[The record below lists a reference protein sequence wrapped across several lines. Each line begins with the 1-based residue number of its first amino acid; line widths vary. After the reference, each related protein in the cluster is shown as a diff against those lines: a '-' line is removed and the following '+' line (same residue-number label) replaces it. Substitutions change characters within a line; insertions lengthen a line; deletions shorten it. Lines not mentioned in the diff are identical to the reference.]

1 MTIEEFLDEN
11 VYNLTP
17 EEYNAAVDDLERLD
31 VKSWVNKYAPLMM
44 EKTAGWNDVAEVK
57 QAKPLAERLASAF
70 KDVKFAPGAS
80 YLNDVYASDF
90 SDVPREQFDENL
102 AKMKQYYDAEVKA
115 QNDAYLKELRKREVK
130 DWLLKGIL
138 TSDYE
143 KQRYI
148 DDPESALFGKQA
160 PSLGSAK
167 NTRWGSLA
175 DLGLGTAG
183 AAADMIPGWGGVLAG
198 PGIRAVRDVAH
209 KVSDSPYQK
218 DWKDIA
224 VDVGADMGLSAGTAF
239 LPNFRTQIRMGNNGL
254 FPKKVMENIKFFD
267 DADESL
273 GQIVNLRNIIGQEG
287 KPKDVIVGEL
297 KDAYYAL
304 PDGYVKQML
313 AGEFGKSKVNLNN
326 VNRLLLHEGTSIRNS
341 VLGFEDIKKALN
353 EGTFSGTMST
363 TKNGGTPT
371 VEAIRDNNAP
381 DFPLT
386 PWLKRVEALPTLTP
400 FEENVVMP
408 VVDKASKVL
417 TTNTGNMVL
426 QAIKTG
432 SGVRS
437 PKAAKRV
444 RTDEEQ
450 EHINAIKD
458 SEARFWEAGFKPNK
472 VPGDP
477 LWEAYSEWDADK
489 RRKDA
494 IKNSLISGRN

>member
-17 EEYNAAVDDLERLD
+17 EEYNAALTDLDSLD

-57 QAKPLAERLASAF
+57 QSKPLAERIASAF

-148 DDPESALFGKQA
+148 DDPESALFGEQS

-175 DLGLGTAG
+175 DLVSGTAG

-224 VDVGADMGLSAGTAF
+224 TDVGADMGLSASTVF
-239 LPNFRTQIRMGNNGL
+239 LPNFRTQIRMGKGGL
-254 FPKKVMENIKFFD
+254 FPKNVMENIKFFD
-267 DADESL
+267 DAAESI
-273 GQIVNLRNIIGQEG
+273 GQIDNLLNITKQEG
-287 KPKDVIVGEL
+287 KPKSAILGEL

-304 PDGYVKQML
+304 PDGFVKQIL
-313 AGEFGKSKVNLNN
+313 AGEFEKSKVNLNK
-326 VNRLLLHEGTSIRNS
+326 VKSLLMHEGLSIQNS
-341 VLGFEDIKKALN
+341 GLAFEDIKKALN
-353 EGTFSGTMST
+353 EGTFSGTKT
-363 TKNGGTPT
+363 TIKNGGTPV
-371 VEAIRDNNAP
+371 VEVIRDNNAP
-381 DFPLT
+381 NFPLT
-386 PWLKRVEALPTLTP
+386 PWLKRVDALPTLTP
-400 FEENVVMP
+400 FEEKVVKP
-408 VVDKASKVL
+408 VVDVASDVF

-432 SGVRS
+432 SGIRS
-437 PKAAKRV
+437 PKGAKRV

-450 EHINAIKD
+450 DQINAIKD

-477 LWEAYSEWDADK
+477 LWEAYSEWDEDK

-494 IKNSLISGRN
+494 IKNSLISGRK